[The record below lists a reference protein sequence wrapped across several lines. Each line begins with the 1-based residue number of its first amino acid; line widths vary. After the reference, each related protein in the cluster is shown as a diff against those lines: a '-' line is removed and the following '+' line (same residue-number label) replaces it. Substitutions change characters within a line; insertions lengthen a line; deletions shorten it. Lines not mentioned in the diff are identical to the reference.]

1 MSNVVTTRLK
11 LAVPRFAEGR
21 EILCKV
27 YQNIGFGTVC
37 LFCQTMAEEAALSK
51 SQGKYTKALVTA
63 KSVIKQTTNVISL

>member
-11 LAVPRFAEGR
+11 LAVPRFAKGR

-37 LFCQTMAEEAALSK
+37 LFHQTMVQVAALSK
-51 SQGKYTKALVTA
+51 SQGKYTKALLTA
-63 KSVIKQTTNVISL
+63 KSVIKQTIDDISL